1 MAAAAHET
9 GPLRFSTSDLA
20 PKDRMPFWREVLG
33 RSIAKLELVPLSD
46 EPLHYEGL
54 TLRLPGLSVLS
65 SVGTPYST
73 SRTRALIAADG
84 RDDIVLVT
92 GEGRTYAASG
102 GREATGNAGAGIL
115 VHNARPTAVNFL
127 SGTRRRGITI
137 PRAPLARMVADLDA
151 SLVVPIPA
159 ENEAMRL
166 LMGYLELAQTAAS
179 APAEVRGLFVN
190 QIYDLVAVMIGATR
204 DAAETAGGRGVRA
217 ARLRAIKH
225 DIEANIGDD
234 LSPGA
239 LARRHGISPRYLQI
253 LFEGEGTTLS
263 RYVLKR
269 RLLRV
274 YQALRSPAHGD
285 RPIGTLAYDAGFGD
299 LSTFNR
305 EFRREFGATPSDVRA
320 AARREL

>member
-1 MAAAAHET
+1 
-9 GPLRFSTSDLA
+9 
-20 PKDRMPFWREVLG
+20 MPFWREVLG
-33 RSIAKLELVPLSD
+33 RSIARLELAPLSD
-46 EPLHYEGL
+46 EALHYEGL
-54 TLRLPGLSVLS
+54 TCRLPGLSVLS

-73 SRTRALIAADG
+73 SRTRALIASDD

-92 GEGRTYAASG
+92 SDSHIYAAHN
-102 GREATGNAGAGIL
+102 GREATGTAGAGIL
-115 VHNARPTAVNFL
+115 VHNARPTVVNFL
-127 SGTRRRGITI
+127 AGTRRRGITI
-137 PRAPLARMVADLDA
+137 PRAPLARMAADLDA

-159 ENEAMRL
+159 DNEAMRL
-166 LMGYLELAQTAAS
+166 LIGYLDLAETAAS
-179 APAEVRGLFVN
+179 GPAEVRGLFVN

-204 DAAETAGGRGVRA
+204 DAAEIAGGRGVRA
-217 ARLRAIKH
+217 ARIRAIKH
-225 DIEANIGDD
+225 DIEAHLGSD

-263 RYVLKR
+263 RHVLKR

-285 RPIGTLAYDAGFGD
+285 RPIGALAYDTGFGD

-320 AARREL
+320 AARSEL